1 MIDADSKSRMREN
14 RTYGSVRGEVSNGC
28 PLLDPSRGFNWMQPT
43 LGKTARTLVKCG
55 KKSENTSSNFE

>member
-28 PLLDPSRGFNWMQPT
+28 PLLDVRQFGVGRTAEVEFPARQSLASSRYLALEQKP
-43 LGKTARTLVKCG
+43 
-55 KKSENTSSNFE
+55 

>member
-28 PLLDPSRGFNWMQPT
+28 PLLDLNEND
-43 LGKTARTLVKCG
+43 VKHD
-55 KKSENTSSNFE
+55 KKCLINRNLR